1 MGAFDSLYQEVILEH
16 AANKI
21 GSGPLDGSAGQ
32 SHQTNP
38 TCGDEV
44 TVGVVIDPDDPG
56 RLQHVSWQGVG
67 CSISQA
73 SLSMMCELVEGQ
85 DFSTIDSLWENFQTM
100 MHSRG
105 KEVSDD
111 VLDPLGDAAALQGTS
126 KFPNRIKCALL
137 GWMALRAA
145 IAEARFSNDGKGHGS
160 DGQTHCCHA

>member
-1 MGAFDSLYQEVILEH
+1 MNAFESLYQDIILEH
-16 AANKI
+16 AANKY
-21 GSGPLDGSAGQ
+21 SEKPLDDSDGQ

-44 TVGVVIDPDDPG
+44 TVGVVIDPDNPAVLKEV
-56 RLQHVSWQGVG
+56 RWQGVG

-73 SLSMMCELVEGQ
+73 SLSMMSELVEGQ
-85 DFSTIDSLWENFQTM
+85 SFDTIEQLWNNFQTM

-105 KEVSDD
+105 ADVSDD

-137 GWMALRAA
+137 GWMGLRAA
-145 IAEARFSNDGKGHGS
+145 LAQARFAS
-160 DGQTHCCHA
+160 DGTGEAHAGHRHC